1 MSRESELG
9 IEDSQKR
16 ELAAMPACPDRN
28 ATALGMRCGNAAP
41 HAALLRIPNP
51 ESPIPATHP

>member
-1 MSRESELG
+1 MSRESGLG
-9 IEDSQKR
+9 IGDSQKR
-16 ELAAMPACPDRN
+16 ELAAMPACPDRST
-28 ATALGMRCGNAAP
+28 ATLGMRCGNATP